1 MIEFIRYLKGYVLIK
16 VWGFAPERFFN
27 LCAGKNILL
36 WNIRKEADAYYMCIS
51 LSGFKSLR
59 KIARKTKTRVVIKKR
74 FGLPFLM
81 PRLLKRKAFLFGL
94 CLACFFWFVSTR
106 FVWEISITGN
116 NSLTDD
122 RFTAFLQEE
131 GIFVGCRKKN
141 VDIESLE
148 KEARKTF
155 PEITWISAK
164 FSGTELAISVKE
176 ADGGSQS
183 AREEGF
189 ADLYAEKEG
198 TIVSM
203 VVRSGVPMVKIGDR
217 VEVGT
222 LLVSGEVPVYNDD
235 ETIRKYR
242 ETYADADIVIRRKEN
257 IYETLS
263 FVREKKVYTGR
274 EKKKYVF
281 RFFGK
286 EILLGKEGGFP
297 YYTMVEETKDVSIM
311 KGFSLPV
318 SFGQKVYREYLPTES
333 MYTLKEAKSLL
344 SEKYKR
350 ILQGLSEKGI
360 TVLEKQV
367 KMDSEEGKWILTG
380 ELTVEEKIG
389 VQIER

>member
-1 MIEFIRYLKGYVLIK
+1 M
-16 VWGFAPERFFN
+16 
-27 LCAGKNILL
+27 
-36 WNIRKEADAYYMCIS
+36 
-51 LSGFKSLR
+51 
-59 KIARKTKTRVVIKKR
+59 
-74 FGLPFLM
+74 
-81 PRLLKRKAFLFGL
+81 
-94 CLACFFWFVSTR
+94 
-106 FVWEISITGN
+106 
-116 NSLTDD
+116 
-122 RFTAFLQEE
+122 
-131 GIFVGCRKKN
+131 GCRKKN

-242 ETYADADIVIRRKEN
+242 ETYADADIVISRKEN

-318 SFGQKVYREYLPTES
+318 SFGEKVYREYLPTES

>member
-16 VWGFAPERFFN
+16 VW
-27 LCAGKNILL
+27 
-36 WNIRKEADAYYMCIS
+36 
-51 LSGFKSLR
+51 
-59 KIARKTKTRVVIKKR
+59 
-74 FGLPFLM
+74 
-81 PRLLKRKAFLFGL
+81 
-94 CLACFFWFVSTR
+94 
-106 FVWEISITGN
+106 
-116 NSLTDD
+116 
-122 RFTAFLQEE
+122 
-131 GIFVGCRKKN
+131 
-141 VDIESLE
+141 
-148 KEARKTF
+148 
-155 PEITWISAK
+155 
-164 FSGTELAISVKE
+164 
-176 ADGGSQS
+176 
-183 AREEGF
+183 GF

-217 VEVGT
+217 VEVGIP
-222 LLVSGEVPVYNDD
+222 LVSGEVPVYNDD

-286 EILLGKEGGFP
+286 EILLGK
-297 YYTMVEETKDVSIM
+297 
-311 KGFSLPV
+311 
-318 SFGQKVYREYLPTES
+318 
-333 MYTLKEAKSLL
+333 
-344 SEKYKR
+344 
-350 ILQGLSEKGI
+350 
-360 TVLEKQV
+360 QV